1 MQEKKSTILVVDDEH
16 DLVEILRFN
25 LQTAGY
31 HVETAYSAEEALSKD
46 LSQVDLILLDV
57 MMGRISGFE
66 MARRLKT
73 EPSTEQIPIIFL
85 TAKDR
90 EEDTIAGLKIGA
102 DDYISK
108 PFSLQEVLL
117 RIQAVLRRAKSHPM
131 DGESVDYE
139 SLHLDLTGKTLTID
153 GDSVP
158 LTRTEFDLLAVLSQN
173 PERVFSRHELI
184 DRVWPDGVI
193 VTDRSVDV
201 NITRLRKKLGR
212 YADRIVTRSGFG
224 YCFSI

>member
-73 EPSTEQIPIIFL
+73 KPST
-85 TAKDR
+85 
-90 EEDTIAGLKIGA
+90 
-102 DDYISK
+102 
-108 PFSLQEVLL
+108 
-117 RIQAVLRRAKSHPM
+117 
-131 DGESVDYE
+131 
-139 SLHLDLTGKTLTID
+139 
-153 GDSVP
+153 
-158 LTRTEFDLLAVLSQN
+158 
-173 PERVFSRHELI
+173 
-184 DRVWPDGVI
+184 
-193 VTDRSVDV
+193 
-201 NITRLRKKLGR
+201 
-212 YADRIVTRSGFG
+212 
-224 YCFSI
+224 

>member
-1 MQEKKSTILVVDDEH
+1 MEREKKSTILVVDDEH

-117 RIQAVLRRAKSHPM
+117 RIQAVLRRAKALIM
-131 DGESVDYE
+131 N
-139 SLHLDLTGKTLTID
+139 
-153 GDSVP
+153 
-158 LTRTEFDLLAVLSQN
+158 LSTW
-173 PERVFSRHELI
+173 I
-184 DRVWPDGVI
+184 
-193 VTDRSVDV
+193 
-201 NITRLRKKLGR
+201 
-212 YADRIVTRSGFG
+212 
-224 YCFSI
+224 